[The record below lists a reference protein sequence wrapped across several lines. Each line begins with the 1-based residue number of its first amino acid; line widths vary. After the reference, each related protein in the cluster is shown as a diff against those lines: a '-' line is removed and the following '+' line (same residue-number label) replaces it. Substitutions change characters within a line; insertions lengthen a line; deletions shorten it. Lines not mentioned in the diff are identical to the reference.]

1 MPTAEELRAKYLVD
15 LDRISDDLIADLG
28 AVDLK
33 DEAEDVGIRS
43 DDLEESKSEI
53 D

>member
-1 MPTAEELRAKYLVD
+1 MPTTEELRAKYSVD

-28 AVDLK
+28 AVDPNG
-33 DEAEDVGIRS
+33 EAEDGGIRS